1 MSDYS
6 PGDYSPLGK
15 AVRPYWGVVLKWVL
29 VLVVIGLIIGVIGFV
44 GGWFNAG
51 KQIISPANVKAQ
63 YAGAYSRW
71 EALKA
76 TTCNVKGEQT
86 LVDNATDPTI
96 KVQYQQQLS
105 AYQQNYVRVA
115 ADYDAAYDNAF
126 QAKHVGPSDIPR
138 VAPTLSESLATAAC

>member
-1 MSDYS
+1 MSTKDYMPWGS
-6 PGDYSPLGK
+6 E
-15 AVRPYWGVVLKWVL
+15 VRPFWKPVVAWGALVAVVV
-29 VLVVIGLIIGVIGFV
+29 VVIGVLAFACS
-44 GGWFNAG
+44 WAG
-51 KQIISPANVKAQ
+51 AGAKVISPANVTKQ
-63 YAGAYSRW
+63 YAQAYSRW

-76 TTCNVKGEQT
+76 TTCNVAGEQK

-126 QAKHVGPSDIPR
+126 AAKHVGPSDIPKQ
-138 VAPTLSESLATAAC
+138 APTLSQALETAAC